1 LHDQCIVNDLDH
13 GRQHNKWKEGVARIM
28 AAMITT
34 EDNPFDPREDFP
46 SWYAWDVEK
55 GYNTCAYLARVAV
68 VTVDFPEVLREQQI
82 EAAIDEIIEIHAGG
96 LYKKLLVQS
105 AA

>member
-1 LHDQCIVNDLDH
+1 
-13 GRQHNKWKEGVARIM
+13 M

-34 EDNPFDPREDFP
+34 EDNPYDPRLDFNA
-46 SWYAWDVEK
+46 WYAWDVAE
-55 GYNTCAYLARVAV
+55 GYNTCAYLARVAAVSEGFPDEV
-68 VTVDFPEVLREQQI
+68 VDRQI

-96 LYKKLLVQS
+96 LYKKLPVEK